1 VRAEGGAVTLT
12 RASTRR
18 RHGLLR
24 RLIGW
29 LLVLVGVALVL
40 AGAGVVFS
48 GPHPGEE
55 WYLRDVSG
63 WAGIALGL
71 VILSLGIF
79 AAGPARE
86 PGWWS

>member
-1 VRAEGGAVTLT
+1 MRAERGGVTLI

-18 RHGLLR
+18 RRGLLR
-24 RLIGW
+24 RGFGW
-29 LLVLVGVALVL
+29 LLVFAGAALVL

-48 GPHPGEE
+48 GPHPGQE

-71 VILSLGIF
+71 VILSLGIL

-86 PGWWS
+86 SGWWS